1 MHIARSSLGAAVV
14 DGEIYAI
21 GGVLDPPSY
30 VTCTGANEKYDLAN
44 NQWTFRTAMPTARA
58 SFAVAAVE
66 GKIYC
71 IGGTT
76 GLDNGQVVVCS
87 VNEVYDPALDK
98 WETKTSMP
106 TARVGASASVFDG
119 KIYVIGGDSNATEV
133 YDPKTDSWTT
143 KSAMPVKPGLRMLW
157 SCASAVLDGKI
168 HVFGASPYSASNQIY
183 DPQNDSWS
191 DGAPIVQG
199 YLLATATKTLSGNV
213 WVFGVDNTWW
223 DSGPPKFTSLTFDA
237 FAGCWR
243 VSSLMAT
250 PRVNAAVAR
259 VGESVYVIGGSMVM
273 IENNAHPTAI
283 VEQYTPQSD
292 QPSDKQPPKITVLSP
307 KDQAY
312 LPNLTVEFTTN
323 KPIGSIQL
331 GIDGKSLISV
341 SGNTSI
347 SLQQGKHNLTVYAV
361 DYFGNIGAS
370 DTVTFTVSETID
382 TPFPL
387 SIVAAV
393 GFLFLVAGI
402 VLVWV
407 FFGRKKEKTSER
419 EG

>member
-1 MHIARSSLGAAVV
+1 
-14 DGEIYAI
+14 
-21 GGVLDPPSY
+21 
-30 VTCTGANEKYDLAN
+30 
-44 NQWTFRTAMPTARA
+44 
-58 SFAVAAVE
+58 
-66 GKIYC
+66 
-71 IGGTT
+71 
-76 GLDNGQVVVCS
+76 
-87 VNEVYDPALDK
+87 
-98 WETKTSMP
+98 
-106 TARVGASASVFDG
+106 
-119 KIYVIGGDSNATEV
+119 
-133 YDPKTDSWTT
+133 
-143 KSAMPVKPGLRMLW
+143 
-157 SCASAVLDGKI
+157 
-168 HVFGASPYSASNQIY
+168 
-183 DPQNDSWS
+183 
-191 DGAPIVQG
+191 
-199 YLLATATKTLSGNV
+199 
-213 WVFGVDNTWW
+213 
-223 DSGPPKFTSLTFDA
+223 
-237 FAGCWR
+237 
-243 VSSLMAT
+243 MAT

-283 VEQYTPQSD
+283 VEQYTPQID